1 MIIYSVQVI
10 LGDRFEDLLI
20 KARNEVEA
28 LRKAEKAT
36 TLKSR
41 WARFVI

>member
-20 KARNEVEA
+20 KARNEAEA
-28 LRKAEKAT
+28 IRKAENAT
-36 TLKSR
+36 TPKSR